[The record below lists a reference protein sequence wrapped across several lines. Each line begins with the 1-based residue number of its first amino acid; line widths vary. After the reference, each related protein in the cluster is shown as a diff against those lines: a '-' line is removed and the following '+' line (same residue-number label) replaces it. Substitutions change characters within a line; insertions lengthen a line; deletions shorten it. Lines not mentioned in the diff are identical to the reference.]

1 MTLELAEIAR
11 KRGGSAKRANG
22 VDGCESEA
30 FESGRKTQR
39 RLADDATK
47 RADENCDGCE
57 KWTQLVIKIR
67 LKSDYVSICEVVL
80 VNAIVRRN
88 SKSKKAEIKNLKVFL
103 RTTLLSYT
111 ITLKPFKN
119 VDLED

>member
-1 MTLELAEIAR
+1 M
-11 KRGGSAKRANG
+11 
-22 VDGCESEA
+22 
-30 FESGRKTQR
+30 
-39 RLADDATK
+39 
-47 RADENCDGCE
+47 
-57 KWTQLVIKIR
+57 IKIG
-67 LKSDYVSICEVVL
+67 LENDYVSICEVVL

-88 SKSKKAEIKNLKVFL
+88 SKSKKAEIENLKVFL